1 MLHIFKGFDPAI
13 LSLLGKA
20 DPGTVK
26 VWKLLDM
33 DVIPQWHH
41 HRLALLGDAAHPF
54 LPHQGQGGGIAI
66 EDAISLSVVL
76 GNGTPVAQVPERLK
90 LYHDIRHERATR
102 IQGFSRLIGEDHT
115 GDKEPDSKSPAHL
128 PYG

>member
-1 MLHIFKGFDPAI
+1 
-13 LSLLGKA
+13 
-20 DPGTVK
+20 
-26 VWKLLDM
+26 M

-54 LPHQGQGGGIAI
+54 LPHQGQGGGVAI

-76 GNGTPVAQVPERLK
+76 GKDTPIVEVPERLK

-102 IQGFSRLIGEDHT
+102 IQGFSRLIGEDRT
-115 GDKEPDSKSPAHL
+115 RDKEPDSKPPPSALHQQ
-128 PYG
+128 GN